1 MMPLQ
6 RGRTLRFS
14 ASERVQKN
22 NRFKRVELAA
32 PKTGVNRLVVAYCLI
47 SGHDGNY
54 QRSVGATPTQ
64 GRKYAERCCS
74 FTRRDGGRRFL

>member
-1 MMPLQ
+1 MPLL
-6 RGRTLRFS
+6 RRRTLRFS

-32 PKTGVNRLVVAYCLI
+32 SKIGVNRLVIAYCLI
-47 SGHDGNY
+47 TGDDGNY
-54 QRSVGATPTQ
+54 SHSVGTPPMR